1 MNQESHSSI
10 RGWTVTSAAL
20 GINLILGALYA
31 WGVIA
36 KALVVQWKWTKTDAA
51 LPFTISTAA
60 FALTMIFAGR
70 CQDKI
75 GPRFVAMAGGI
86 MFGLGL
92 FTSSFSNTPLLMA
105 ITFGLLGGIGLGLC
119 YSATTPPA
127 IKWFPP
133 AKKGLITG
141 IVVSGVGIAA
151 VYVSPLTAYLLGITS
166 IPQTFMI
173 LGGSATVLICLFSLG
188 LTNPPAGYVAAPG
201 MSALKSAK
209 PAAIVRPSL
218 DWPEMLRSP
227 QFFQLWIM
235 FVLSASAGLM
245 IIAHVAII
253 AREQAGVD
261 KWGFLPIAMLAVFNT
276 LGRLTS
282 GYVSDRI
289 GRTQTMILAFV
300 LQAINMF
307 AFVHYTT
314 PGMVVFGASFT
325 GLCYGAIFTLMPA
338 ASAEFYGV
346 RNLGVNYGLL
356 FTAFGVAGVTGPI
369 LAGVLREKFGSYSHS
384 FTICAVMLVVAAVL
398 AITTKAPKTQHG

>member
-1 MNQESHSSI
+1 MTQQPPSSL

-36 KALVVQWKWTKTDAA
+36 KALVINWKWTKTDAA
-51 LPFTISTAA
+51 LPFTVSTAA

-70 CQDKI
+70 CQDKM
-75 GPRFVAMAGGI
+75 GPRYVAMAGGI

-92 FTSSFSNTPLLMA
+92 FTSSFSSTPMMMA
-105 ITFGLLGGIGLGLC
+105 MTFGVLGGIGLGLC

-127 IKWFPP
+127 IKWFAPS
-133 AKKGLITG
+133 KKGLITG

-151 VYVSPLTAYLLGITS
+151 VYVSPLTAYLLGATN

-173 LGGSATVLICLFSLG
+173 LGGSATVLICLFSMA
-188 LTNPPAGYVAAPG
+188 LTNPPAGYVPAA
-201 MSALKSAK
+201 AQTAAKSAK
-209 PAAIVRPSL
+209 PVTAVRPSL
-218 DWPEMLRSP
+218 DWPEMLRSR

-253 AREQAGVD
+253 AKEQAGVD

-276 LGRLTS
+276 LGRLVG

-325 GLCYGAIFTLMPA
+325 GLCYGAIFTLMPS

-356 FTAFGVAGVTGPI
+356 FTAFGVYPSGEVAIGNVG
-369 LAGVLREKFGSYSHS
+369 LA
-384 FTICAVMLVVAAVL
+384 
-398 AITTKAPKTQHG
+398 